1 MTWIAV
7 GVAVVGGVSKM
18 ISAKKDRDAR
28 EAEQKRANRE
38 VAMRRQRL
46 ESLDLTNPY
55 ANLQNTYEDLTINQ
69 QQVDFQRQQMAVQ
82 QANAMQNLQAAAG
95 GSGVAGLAQ
104 QIMNQG
110 QQMSGQIAG
119 SIGQQERANQMARA
133 QQEASIQSQ
142 KAQGDQWVYNKR
154 EARESDF
161 LSAAMSEKT
170 AADQSMN
177 RAETLYNQGI
187 WDTVGGVQ
195 GGINTYLDNRQAGRD
210 QFHAYKQ

>member
-1 MTWIAV
+1 MSWIMV
-7 GVAVVGGVSKM
+7 GVAVVGGVTKM

-28 EAEQKRANRE
+28 EEEQKRANRE
-38 VAMRRQRL
+38 IALRRQRL

-82 QANAMQNLQAAAG
+82 QANAMQQLQASAG
-95 GSGVAGLAQ
+95 GSGIAGLAQ
-104 QIMNQG
+104 QVMNQG

-161 LSAAMSEKT
+161 LSAARGEKA
-170 AADQSMN
+170 AAD
-177 RAETLYNQGI
+177 RARSEAATLAWQGG
-187 WDTVGGVQ
+187 TEALGGVAQ
-195 GGINTYLDNRQAGRD
+195 GVQYGVGNMQSGGNFFTGN
-210 QFHAYKQ
+210 

>member
-1 MTWIAV
+1 MSWIMV

-28 EAEQKRANRE
+28 KQEQQRANRE

-82 QANAMQNLQAAAG
+82 QANAMGNLKAAAG

-142 KAQGDQWVYNKR
+142 KAQGDQWVYNKE
-154 EARESDF
+154 EARQSDF
-161 LSAAMSEKT
+161 LSAARGEKA
-170 AADQSMN
+170 AADAARSAAATQSW
-177 RAETLYNQGI
+177 QGAGEI
-187 WDTVGGVQ
+187 LGGVATHAKSMDQQ
-195 GGINTYLDNRQAGRD
+195 GNTFWNTP
-210 QFHAYKQ
+210 K

>member
-1 MTWIAV
+1 MSWIMV
-7 GVAVVGGVSKM
+7 GVSVAGGITKM

-28 EAEQKRANRE
+28 KAEQERANRE
-38 VAMRRQRL
+38 IAKRRERL

-69 QQVDFQRQQMAVQ
+69 QQVDFQRNQMAIQ

-142 KAQGDQWVYNKR
+142 KAQGDQWVYNKQ

-161 LSAAMSEKT
+161 LSAARGEKA
-170 AADQSMN
+170 AAD
-177 RAETLYNQGI
+177 RARSEAATLSWQGASEI
-187 WDTVGGVQ
+187 AGGVAQ
-195 GGINTYLDNRQAGRD
+195 GTQYGVDNYGW
-210 QFHAYKQ
+210 FGGGK

>member
-1 MTWIAV
+1 MTWITV

-110 QQMSGQIAG
+110 QQMSSQIAG

-142 KAQGDQWVYNKR
+142 KAQGDQWVYNKQ

-170 AADQSMN
+170 AADQAMN
-177 RAETLYNQGI
+177 QAETLYNQGI

-195 GGINTYLDNRQAGRD
+195 GGINTYLDNRQAGRH

>member
-1 MTWIAV
+1 MSWIMV

-28 EAEQKRANRE
+28 KAEQERANRE
-38 VAMRRQRL
+38 IAKRRERL

-69 QQVDFQRQQMAVQ
+69 QQVDFQRNQMAIQ

-119 SIGQQERANQMARA
+119 SIGQQERANQMAKL
-133 QQEASIQSQ
+133 QEASKIQTMER
-142 KAQGDQWVYNKR
+142 QGDIMQR
-154 EARESDF
+154 QAEG
-161 LSAAMSEKT
+161 EKLKTMMGMT
-170 AADQSMN
+170 AADVEREASAQKVHQAAGYQAMDEF
-177 RAETLYNQGI
+177 A
-187 WDTVGGVQ
+187 
-195 GGINTYLDNRQAGRD
+195 QAGLTGAE
-210 QFHAYKQ
+210 AYISA